1 MKTNSRFG
9 FCISLC
15 LALFGLLACAP
26 NDAARPSS
34 ASGVSLGA
42 DGAVTIDQTA
52 TAASAVIATALA
64 GTQTP
69 NPTVGMALVDT
80 NATKTVEAQGSATDA
95 EATRLA
101 QPTATLT
108 PDIGATETKAAQSM
122 ATSVAATLTAQ
133 PTATLDQAV
142 TQTRLAHFLE
152 TSVAATLT
160 AQPQP
165 IATDTPAASRQ
176 VVAYRT
182 NEQALQGLGSLWNLT
197 TFRDLYAPGVQT
209 YNVSITP
216 NQDWRWSFAWCA
228 INSTTLG
235 EILQPLTV
243 TLLLDEHVLSN
254 SDILQHQAVSNN
266 GDQCFYW
273 STVLT
278 NWQLGTIVKLEIRYS
293 LTSEIDDGRQNYA
306 AGQYQQVMF
315 VNVR

>member
-1 MKTNSRFG
+1 MKINARFVLLGIGFLMALVGMLSCTSTNE
-9 FCISLC
+9 
-15 LALFGLLACAP
+15 
-26 NDAARPSS
+26 DVSS
-34 ASGVSLGA
+34 S
-42 DGAVTIDQTA
+42 GAVATMDQTA
-52 TAASAVIATALA
+52 TAASVIIEAALS
-64 GTQTP
+64 TTP
-69 NPTVGMALVDT
+69 LPLTRVSNIGSSAPDT
-80 NATKTVEAQGSATDA
+80 DATKTVEVLNVATA
-95 EATRLA
+95 
-101 QPTATLT
+101 
-108 PDIGATETKAAQSM
+108 
-122 ATSVAATLTAQ
+122 VAATLTAQ
-133 PTATLDQAV
+133 PIATPTLDLAVTETMEAERMATMIAATLTAQPTPTLDQAV

-182 NEQALQGLGSLWNLT
+182 NEQALQGLDSLWNLT

-243 TLLLDEHVLSN
+243 TLLVDEHVLSN